1 MTRMLKTALPT
12 IVPIPTSPFATNT
25 PKNFVRNHKISQKD
39 RKGVGNQPI
48 TEVNSSGADEPA
60 AMKVAPATSSD
71 NWSFLK
77 HRLN

>member
-25 PKNFVRNHKISQKD
+25 PKEFLETIQFP
-39 RKGVGNQPI
+39 RKSKSMGNKPI

-71 NWSFLK
+71 NWSFLSVG
-77 HRLN
+77 